1 MAGDAIKIVI
11 EAEDKASA
19 QAINAAKNIE
29 SAVKGVKETGAKAK
43 ASTEFIGV
51 LAGQLGGSQLQ
62 QAAGGV
68 AAITEKVGQFSEVMK
83 AGGAG
88 AMAFQAGITLL
99 VTTLSFNLGKAIGE
113 SIFGVQ
119 ELKDEFG
126 ETQTQVEAF
135 TARMNEA
142 ANKGFKEKL
151 EDLSLIRDPAKQQN
165 EAVAAFE
172 EIQKSINKAYDSFH
186 HRQREIEK
194 LTMENGLLGD
204 NQDAINNLILENNQ
218 YVDTIDNLEKQK
230 VALADVYGERANNI
244 KAIKD
249 QQKAEDEAAAKAKQ
263 TQASIESQLK
273 KNHFAYL
280 ELTKGVEA
288 ARMAQLADEGIDET
302 NAKRIVFAE
311 KATRLEKERADAKKK
326 VDDDEAARI
335 QRLASLEDGE
345 LAKLKEQKILLE
357 EGQEAANRFK
367 LEQQGL
373 SKEAAARIANEQA
386 AIDLAK
392 TLAEDAKK
400 QQEDARLA
408 AEQADKASLDRQ
420 KKQGELAKKLAEKPQ
435 LMSVEQRLVSRG
447 VNEDTQKDIAANTLK
462 TVERLEDVAAAIRDQ
477 SKPQGADALQLEFV
491 G

>member
-19 QAINAAKNIE
+19 QAINTSKNIE
-29 SAVKGVKETGAKAK
+29 NAVKGVKETGQKAK

-126 ETQTQVEAF
+126 EARTQVEAF
-135 TARMNEA
+135 TFRMNEA
-142 ANKGFKEKL
+142 SNKGFKEKL
-151 EDLSLIRDPAKQQN
+151 EDLSLIKDPAKQQN
-165 EAVAAFE
+165 AAVAAFE
-172 EIQKSINKAYDSFH
+172 EIQDSINKAYDSFH
-186 HRQREIEK
+186 YRQREIEK
-194 LTMENGLLGD
+194 LTMENGLMGNND
-204 NQDAINNLILENNQ
+204 EAINGLILENNQ
-218 YVDTIDNLEKQK
+218 YVETINNLEKQK
-230 VALADVYGERANNI
+230 VALADVYGERANGI
-244 KAIKD
+244 KAIKT
-249 QQKAEDEAAAKAKQ
+249 QQKADEEAANKAEQ

-273 KNHFAYL
+273 KNHYAYL
-280 ELTKGVEA
+280 ELTEGVEA

-302 NAKRIVFAE
+302 NAKRIAFAE
-311 KATRLEKERADAKKK
+311 QATRLEKERAEAKEKE
-326 VDDDEAARI
+326 DDQEAQRI
-335 QRLASLEDGE
+335 QRIADLQDSE
-345 LAKLKEQKILLE
+345 LRKIKEQKVLLE
-357 EGQEAANRFK
+357 EGEEAASRFR

-373 SKEAAARIANEQA
+373 GKEAAARIASEQA
-386 AIDLAK
+386 A
-392 TLAEDAKK
+392 
-400 QQEDARLA
+400 
-408 AEQADKASLDRQ
+408 LDRQ

-477 SKPQGADALQLEFV
+477 SRPQAADALQVEFV

>member
-19 QAINAAKNIE
+19 QAINASRNIE
-29 SAVKGVKETGAKAK
+29 NAVKGVKETGAKAK

-83 AGGAG
+83 TGGAG
-88 AMAFQAGITLL
+88 AMAFQAGVTLL

-126 ETQTQVEAF
+126 EAQAQVEAF

-151 EDLSLIRDPAKQQN
+151 EDISLIKDPVKQQN
-165 EAVAAFE
+165 AAVAAFE
-172 EIQKSINKAYDSFH
+172 EIQASINKAYDSFH

-249 QQKAEDEAAAKAKQ
+249 QQKAEDEAAAKVKQ
-263 TQASIESQLK
+263 TQASIQSQLK

-311 KATRLEKERADAKKK
+311 QATRLEKERVDKKK
-326 VDDDEAARI
+326 KDDDQEAQRI
-335 QRLASLEDGE
+335 QRIADLQASEIDRI
-345 LAKLKEQKILLE
+345 KEQKILLE
-357 EGQEAANRFK
+357 EGEEAANRFR

-373 SKEAAARIANEQA
+373 GKEAAARIASEQA
-386 AIDLAK
+386 A
-392 TLAEDAKK
+392 
-400 QQEDARLA
+400 
-408 AEQADKASLDRQ
+408 LDRQ
-420 KKQGELAKKLAEKPQ
+420 KKQGELAKKLTEKPQ

-477 SKPQGADALQLEFV
+477 SKPKASDALQVEFV

>member
-19 QAINAAKNIE
+19 QAINASRNIE
-29 SAVKGVKETGAKAK
+29 NAVKGVKETGQKAK

-83 AGGAG
+83 AGGVG

-99 VTTLSFNLGKAIGE
+99 VTTLSFNLGKSIGE
-113 SIFGVQ
+113 AIFGVR

-126 ETQTQVEAF
+126 EAQTQVEAF

-151 EDLSLIRDPAKQQN
+151 EDLSLIKDPAKQQN

-172 EIQKSINKAYDSFH
+172 EIQASINKAYDSFH

-194 LTMENGLLGD
+194 LTMESGLLGD

-230 VALADVYGERANNI
+230 VALADVYGERANGI
-244 KAIKD
+244 KAIKA

-263 TQASIESQLK
+263 TQASIQSQLK
-273 KNHFAYL
+273 KNYFAYL
-280 ELTKGVEA
+280 ELTEGVDA

-311 KATRLEKERADAKKK
+311 KATRLEKERVDKKK
-326 VDDDEAARI
+326 KDDDQEAQRI
-335 QRLASLEDGE
+335 QRIADLQASEIDRI
-345 LAKLKEQKILLE
+345 KEQKILLE
-357 EGQEAANRFK
+357 EGEEAANRFR

-373 SKEAAARIANEQA
+373 GKEAAARIASEQA
-386 AIDLAK
+386 A
-392 TLAEDAKK
+392 
-400 QQEDARLA
+400 
-408 AEQADKASLDRQ
+408 LDRQ

-477 SKPQGADALQLEFV
+477 SKPQAADALQVEFV

>member
-19 QAINAAKNIE
+19 QAINASRNIE
-29 SAVKGVKETGAKAK
+29 NAVKGVKETGQKAK

-83 AGGAG
+83 AGGVG
-88 AMAFQAGITLL
+88 AMAFQAGVTLL

-126 ETQTQVEAF
+126 EARAQIEGFTQS
-135 TARMNEA
+135 MISA
-142 ANKGFKEKL
+142 ADKGFKEKL
-151 EDLSLIRDPAKQQN
+151 EDLSLIKDPARQQN
-165 EAVAAFE
+165 EAVAAFD
-172 EIQKSINKAYDSFH
+172 EIQGAINKAYDNFH
-186 HRQREIEK
+186 YRQQEIER
-194 LTMENGLLGD
+194 LRGETDILGNND
-204 NQDAINNLILENNQ
+204 EAIAMLELENEQ
-218 YVDTIDNLEKQK
+218 YNATIASLEKQK
-230 VALADVYGERANNI
+230 WALSDVYGERANGI
-244 KAIKD
+244 KAIKA

-280 ELTKGVEA
+280 ELTEGVEA

-311 KATRLEKERADAKKK
+311 KATRLEKERVDKKK
-326 VDDDEAARI
+326 KDDDQETQRI
-335 QRLASLEDGE
+335 QRIADLQASE
-345 LAKLKEQKILLE
+345 LGRIKEQKVLLE
-357 EGQEAANRFK
+357 EGEEAANRFR

-373 SKEAAARIANEQA
+373 GKEAAARIASEQA
-386 AIDLAK
+386 A
-392 TLAEDAKK
+392 
-400 QQEDARLA
+400 
-408 AEQADKASLDRQ
+408 LDRQ

-435 LMSVEQRLVSRG
+435 LLSVEQRLVSRG

-462 TVERLEDVAAAIRDQ
+462 TVERLDAVAEAIKNQ
-477 SKPQGADALQLEFV
+477 SKPQAADALQVEFV

>member
-19 QAINAAKNIE
+19 QAINASRNIE
-29 SAVKGVKETGAKAK
+29 NAVKGVKETGQKAK

-88 AMAFQAGITLL
+88 SMAFKLGIAGL
-99 VTTLSFNLGKAIGE
+99 VGVMSVNLGRALGE
-113 SIFGVQ
+113 TIFGVQ
-119 ELKDEFG
+119 EVKDEFA
-126 ETQTQVEAF
+126 EAQAEVEAF
-135 TARMNEA
+135 TSRMNEA

-151 EDLSLIRDPAKQQN
+151 EDLSLIKDPARQQN

-172 EIQKSINKAYDSFH
+172 EIQGAINKAYDNFYF
-186 HRQREIEK
+186 RQQQIEK
-194 LTMENGLLGD
+194 LTSESANMGTGAEGMLEYLDAFEQVDKMAKAAENEEL
-204 NQDAINNLILENNQ
+204 INNLTLENNQ
-218 YVDTIDNLEKQK
+218 FVETINNLEKQK
-230 VALADVYGERANNI
+230 VALADVYGERANGI
-244 KAIKD
+244 KAIKA

-273 KNHFAYL
+273 KNNYAYL

-311 KATRLEKERADAKKK
+311 QATRLEKERADAKKK
-326 VDDDEAARI
+326 DDDQEAQRI
-335 QRLASLEDGE
+335 QRIADLQASETDRI
-345 LAKLKEQKILLE
+345 KEQKILLE
-357 EGQEAANRFK
+357 EGEEAANRFR

-373 SKEAAARIANEQA
+373 GKEAAARIASEQA
-386 AIDLAK
+386 A
-392 TLAEDAKK
+392 
-400 QQEDARLA
+400 
-408 AEQADKASLDRQ
+408 LDRQ

-462 TVERLEDVAAAIRDQ
+462 TVERLDAVAEAIKNQ
-477 SKPQGADALQLEFV
+477 SKPQAADALQVEFV

>member
-29 SAVKGVKETGAKAK
+29 SAVKGVKETGQKAK

-83 AGGAG
+83 AGGVG
-88 AMAFQAGITLL
+88 AMAFQAGVTLL

-126 ETQTQVEAF
+126 EARAQIEGFTQS
-135 TARMNEA
+135 MISA
-142 ANKGFKEKL
+142 ADKGFKEKL
-151 EDLSLIRDPAKQQN
+151 EDISLIKDPAKQQN
-165 EAVAAFE
+165 EAVAAFA
-172 EIQKSINKAYDSFH
+172 EIQGAINKAYDNFH
-186 HRQREIEK
+186 YRQQEIER
-194 LTMENGLLGD
+194 LRGETDILGNND
-204 NQDAINNLILENNQ
+204 EAIAMLELENEQ
-218 YVDTIDNLEKQK
+218 YNATIASLEKQK
-230 VALADVYGERANNI
+230 WALSDLYGERANGI
-244 KAIKD
+244 KAIKA

-273 KNHFAYL
+273 KNHYAYL

-288 ARMAQLADEGIDET
+288 ARMAQLTDEGIDET

-326 VDDDEAARI
+326 EDDQEAQRI
-335 QRLASLEDGE
+335 QRIADLQASE
-345 LAKLKEQKILLE
+345 LDRIKEQKVLLE
-357 EGQEAANRFK
+357 EGEEAANRFR

-373 SKEAAARIANEQA
+373 GKEAAARIASEQA
-386 AIDLAK
+386 A
-392 TLAEDAKK
+392 
-400 QQEDARLA
+400 
-408 AEQADKASLDRQ
+408 LDRQ

-462 TVERLEDVAAAIRDQ
+462 TVERLDAVAEAIKNQ

>member
-19 QAINAAKNIE
+19 QAINASRNIE
-29 SAVKGVKETGAKAK
+29 NAVKGVKETGQKAK

-83 AGGAG
+83 AGGVG

-99 VTTLSFNLGKAIGE
+99 VTTLSFNLGKSIGE
-113 SIFGVQ
+113 AIFGVR

-126 ETQTQVEAF
+126 EAQTQVEAF

-151 EDLSLIRDPAKQQN
+151 EDLSLIKDPAKQQN

-172 EIQKSINKAYDSFH
+172 EIQASINKAYDSFH

-194 LTMENGLLGD
+194 LTMESGLLGD

-230 VALADVYGERANNI
+230 VALADVYGERANGI
-244 KAIKD
+244 KAIKA

-263 TQASIESQLK
+263 TQASIQSQLK
-273 KNHFAYL
+273 KNYFAYL
-280 ELTKGVEA
+280 ELTEGVDA

-311 KATRLEKERADAKKK
+311 KATRLEKERVDKKK
-326 VDDDEAARI
+326 KDDDQEAQRI
-335 QRLASLEDGE
+335 QRIADLQASEIDRI
-345 LAKLKEQKILLE
+345 KEQKILLE
-357 EGQEAANRFK
+357 EGEEAANRFR

-373 SKEAAARIANEQA
+373 GKEAAARIASEQA
-386 AIDLAK
+386 A
-392 TLAEDAKK
+392 
-400 QQEDARLA
+400 
-408 AEQADKASLDRQ
+408 LDRQ

-447 VNEDTQKDIAANTLK
+447 VNEDTQKNIAANTLK

-477 SKPQGADALQLEFV
+477 SKPQAADALQVEFV

>member
-19 QAINAAKNIE
+19 QAINASRNIE
-29 SAVKGVKETGAKAK
+29 NAVKGVKETGQKAK

-126 ETQTQVEAF
+126 EARTQVEAF
-135 TARMNEA
+135 TFRMNEA
-142 ANKGFKEKL
+142 SNKGFKEKL
-151 EDLSLIRDPAKQQN
+151 EDLSLIKDPAKQQN
-165 EAVAAFE
+165 AAVAAFE
-172 EIQKSINKAYDSFH
+172 EIQDSINKAYDSFH
-186 HRQREIEK
+186 YRQREIEK
-194 LTMENGLLGD
+194 LTMENGLMGNND
-204 NQDAINNLILENNQ
+204 EAINGLILENNQ
-218 YVDTIDNLEKQK
+218 YVETINNLEKQK
-230 VALADVYGERANNI
+230 VALADVYGERANGI
-244 KAIKD
+244 KAIKT
-249 QQKAEDEAAAKAKQ
+249 QQKADEEAANKAEQ

-273 KNHFAYL
+273 KNHYAYL

-302 NAKRIVFAE
+302 NAKRIAFAE
-311 KATRLEKERADAKKK
+311 QATRLEKERAEAKKK
-326 VDDDEAARI
+326 EDDQEAQRI
-335 QRLASLEDGE
+335 QRIADLQDSE
-345 LAKLKEQKILLE
+345 LRKIKEQKVLLE
-357 EGQEAANRFK
+357 EGEEAANRFR

-373 SKEAAARIANEQA
+373 GKEAAARIASEQA
-386 AIDLAK
+386 A
-392 TLAEDAKK
+392 
-400 QQEDARLA
+400 
-408 AEQADKASLDRQ
+408 LDRQ

-477 SKPQGADALQLEFV
+477 SRPQAADALQVEFV

>member
-19 QAINAAKNIE
+19 QAINASRNIE
-29 SAVKGVKETGAKAK
+29 NAVKGVKETGQRAK

-83 AGGAG
+83 AGGVG

-99 VTTLSFNLGKAIGE
+99 VTTLSFNLGKSIGE
-113 SIFGVQ
+113 AIFGVQ

-126 ETQTQVEAF
+126 EARAQIEGFTQS
-135 TARMNEA
+135 MIA
-142 ANKGFKEKL
+142 ASDKGFKEKL
-151 EDLSLIRDPAKQQN
+151 EDISLIKDPAKQQN
-165 EAVAAFE
+165 EAVAAFQ
-172 EIQKSINKAYDSFH
+172 EIQEAINKAYDNFH
-186 HRQREIEK
+186 YRQQEIER
-194 LTMENGLLGD
+194 LRGETDILG
-204 NQDAINNLILENNQ
+204 NNEEAIAMLELENEQ
-218 YVDTIDNLEKQK
+218 YNATIASLEKQK
-230 VALADVYGERANNI
+230 WALSDVYGERANGI
-244 KAIKD
+244 KAIKS

-273 KNHFAYL
+273 KNHYAYL
-280 ELTKGVEA
+280 ELTEGVEA
-288 ARMAQLADEGIDET
+288 ARMAQLADEGIDEA

-311 KATRLEKERADAKKK
+311 QATRLEKERADAKKK
-326 VDDDEAARI
+326 ADDQEAQRI
-335 QRLASLEDGE
+335 QRIADLQASEIDRI
-345 LAKLKEQKILLE
+345 KEQKILLE
-357 EGQEAANRFK
+357 NGEEAANRFR

-373 SKEAAARIANEQA
+373 GKEAAARIASEQA
-386 AIDLAK
+386 A
-392 TLAEDAKK
+392 
-400 QQEDARLA
+400 
-408 AEQADKASLDRQ
+408 LDRQ

-477 SKPQGADALQLEFV
+477 SKPQAADALQVEFV

>member
-19 QAINAAKNIE
+19 QAINASRNIE
-29 SAVKGVKETGAKAK
+29 NAVKGVKETGAKAK

-83 AGGAG
+83 AGGVG
-88 AMAFQAGITLL
+88 AMAFQAGVTLL
-99 VTTLSFNLGKAIGE
+99 VTTLSFNLGKSIGE
-113 SIFGVQ
+113 AIFGVQ

-126 ETQTQVEAF
+126 EARAQIEGFTQS
-135 TARMNEA
+135 MISA
-142 ANKGFKEKL
+142 ADKGFKEKL
-151 EDLSLIRDPAKQQN
+151 EDISLIKDPAKQQN
-165 EAVAAFE
+165 EAVAAFA
-172 EIQKSINKAYDSFH
+172 EIQGAINKAYDNFH
-186 HRQREIEK
+186 YRQQEIER
-194 LTMENGLLGD
+194 LRGETDILGNND
-204 NQDAINNLILENNQ
+204 EAIAMLELENEQ
-218 YVDTIDNLEKQK
+218 YNATIASLEKQK
-230 VALADVYGERANNI
+230 WALSDLYGERANGI
-244 KAIKD
+244 KAIKA
-249 QQKAEDEAAAKAKQ
+249 QQKAEEEAAAKAKQ
-263 TQASIESQLK
+263 TQSSIESQLK
-273 KNHFAYL
+273 KNNYAYL

-288 ARMAQLADEGIDET
+288 ARMAQLADEGIDEA

-311 KATRLEKERADAKKK
+311 QATRLEKERADAKKK
-326 VDDDEAARI
+326 ADDQEAQRI
-335 QRLASLEDGE
+335 QRIADLQASETDRI
-345 LAKLKEQKILLE
+345 KEQKILLE
-357 EGQEAANRFK
+357 EGEEAANRFR

-373 SKEAAARIANEQA
+373 GKEAAARIASEQA
-386 AIDLAK
+386 A
-392 TLAEDAKK
+392 
-400 QQEDARLA
+400 
-408 AEQADKASLDRQ
+408 LDRQ

-477 SKPQGADALQLEFV
+477 SKPQAADALQVEFV

>member
-19 QAINAAKNIE
+19 QAINASRNIE
-29 SAVKGVKETGAKAK
+29 NAVKGVKETGQKAK

-83 AGGAG
+83 AGGVG

-151 EDLSLIRDPAKQQN
+151 EDLSLIKDPAKQQN
-165 EAVAAFE
+165 AAVAAFE
-172 EIQKSINKAYDSFH
+172 EIQASINKAYDSFH
-186 HRQREIEK
+186 YRQREIEK

-218 YVDTIDNLEKQK
+218 YVEMIDNLEKQK
-230 VALADVYGERANNI
+230 VALADVYGERANGI
-244 KAIKD
+244 KAIKA
-249 QQKAEDEAAAKAKQ
+249 QQKADDEAAAKSKQ

-273 KNHFAYL
+273 KNNYAYI
-280 ELTKGVEA
+280 ELTKGVDA

-302 NAKRIVFAE
+302 NAKRIAFAE
-311 KATRLEKERADAKKK
+311 QATRLEKERAEAKKK
-326 VDDDEAARI
+326 NDDQETQRI
-335 QRLASLEDGE
+335 QRIADLQASEIDRI
-345 LAKLKEQKILLE
+345 KEQKVLLE
-357 EGQEAANRFK
+357 EGEEAANRFR

-373 SKEAAARIANEQA
+373 GKEAAARIASEQA
-386 AIDLAK
+386 A
-392 TLAEDAKK
+392 
-400 QQEDARLA
+400 
-408 AEQADKASLDRQ
+408 LDRQ

-462 TVERLEDVAAAIRDQ
+462 TVERLDAVAEAIKNQ
-477 SKPQGADALQLEFV
+477 YKPQAADALQVEFV

>member
-19 QAINAAKNIE
+19 QAINASRNIE
-29 SAVKGVKETGAKAK
+29 SAVKGVKETGQKAK

-62 QAAGGV
+62 QAAGGI

-88 AMAFQAGITLL
+88 AMAFQAGVTLL
-99 VTTLSFNLGKAIGE
+99 VTTLSFNLGKSIGE
-113 SIFGVQ
+113 AIFGVQ

-126 ETQTQVEAF
+126 EARAQIEGFTQS
-135 TARMNEA
+135 MISA
-142 ANKGFKEKL
+142 ADKGFKEKL
-151 EDLSLIRDPAKQQN
+151 EDISLIKDPAKQQN
-165 EAVAAFE
+165 EAVAAFQ
-172 EIQKSINKAYDSFH
+172 EIQGAINKAYDNFH
-186 HRQREIEK
+186 YRQQEIER
-194 LTMENGLLGD
+194 LRGETDILGNND
-204 NQDAINNLILENNQ
+204 EAIAMLELENEQ
-218 YVDTIDNLEKQK
+218 YNATIASLEKQK
-230 VALADVYGERANNI
+230 WALSDLYGERANNL
-244 KAIKD
+244 KAIKA
-249 QQKAEDEAAAKAKQ
+249 QQKAEEEAAAKAKQ

-273 KNHFAYL
+273 KNNYAYL
-280 ELTKGVEA
+280 ELTKGAEA
-288 ARMAQLADEGIDET
+288 ARMAQLADEGIDEA

-311 KATRLEKERADAKKK
+311 QATRLEKERADAKKK
-326 VDDDEAARI
+326 DDDQEAQRI
-335 QRLASLEDGE
+335 QRIADLQASETDRI
-345 LAKLKEQKILLE
+345 KEQKILLE
-357 EGQEAANRFK
+357 EGEEAANRFR

-373 SKEAAARIANEQA
+373 GKEAAARIASEQA
-386 AIDLAK
+386 A
-392 TLAEDAKK
+392 
-400 QQEDARLA
+400 
-408 AEQADKASLDRQ
+408 LDRQ

-462 TVERLEDVAAAIRDQ
+462 TVERLDAVAEAIKNQ

>member
-19 QAINAAKNIE
+19 QAINASRNIE
-29 SAVKGVKETGAKAK
+29 NAVKGVKETGQKAK

-83 AGGAG
+83 AGGVG

-126 ETQTQVEAF
+126 EAQTQVEAF

-142 ANKGFKEKL
+142 SNKGFKEKL
-151 EDLSLIRDPAKQQN
+151 EDLSLIKDPAKQQN
-165 EAVAAFE
+165 AAVAAFE
-172 EIQKSINKAYDSFH
+172 EIQASINKAYDSFQY
-186 HRQREIEK
+186 RQREIEK

-249 QQKAEDEAAAKAKQ
+249 QQKAEDEAAAKVKQ
-263 TQASIESQLK
+263 TQASIQSQLK

-311 KATRLEKERADAKKK
+311 QATRLEKERVDKKK
-326 VDDDEAARI
+326 KDDDQEAQRI
-335 QRLASLEDGE
+335 QRIADLQASEIDRI
-345 LAKLKEQKILLE
+345 KEQKILLE
-357 EGQEAANRFK
+357 EGEEAANRFR

-373 SKEAAARIANEQA
+373 GKESAARIASEQA
-386 AIDLAK
+386 A
-392 TLAEDAKK
+392 
-400 QQEDARLA
+400 
-408 AEQADKASLDRQ
+408 LDRQ

-462 TVERLEDVAAAIRDQ
+462 TVERLDAVAEAIKNQ
-477 SKPQGADALQLEFV
+477 SKPQAADVLQVEFV

>member
-19 QAINAAKNIE
+19 QAINASRNIE
-29 SAVKGVKETGAKAK
+29 NAVKGVKETGQKAK

-62 QAAGGV
+62 AAAGGV

-88 AMAFQAGITLL
+88 AMAFQAGVTLL

-119 ELKDEFG
+119 ELKDEFDEARAQIEG
-126 ETQTQVEAF
+126 FTQS
-135 TARMNEA
+135 MISA
-142 ANKGFKEKL
+142 ADKGLKEKL
-151 EDLSLIRDPAKQQN
+151 EDISLIKDPAKQQN
-165 EAVAAFE
+165 EAVAAFA
-172 EIQKSINKAYDSFH
+172 EIQGAINKAYDNFH
-186 HRQREIEK
+186 YRQQEIER
-194 LTMENGLLGD
+194 LRGETDILGNND
-204 NQDAINNLILENNQ
+204 EAIAMLELENEQ
-218 YVDTIDNLEKQK
+218 YNATIASLEKQK
-230 VALADVYGERANNI
+230 WALSDLYGERANGI
-244 KAIKD
+244 KAIKA

-273 KNHFAYL
+273 KNNYAYL

-311 KATRLEKERADAKKK
+311 QATRLEKERADAKKK
-326 VDDDEAARI
+326 DDDQEAQRI
-335 QRLASLEDGE
+335 QRIADLQASEIDRI
-345 LAKLKEQKILLE
+345 KEQKILLE
-357 EGQEAANRFK
+357 EGEEAANRFR

-373 SKEAAARIANEQA
+373 GKEAAARIASEQA
-386 AIDLAK
+386 A
-392 TLAEDAKK
+392 
-400 QQEDARLA
+400 
-408 AEQADKASLDRQ
+408 LDRQ

-477 SKPQGADALQLEFV
+477 SKPQAADALQVEFV

>member
-19 QAINAAKNIE
+19 QAINASRNIE
-29 SAVKGVKETGAKAK
+29 NAVKGVKETGAKAK

-62 QAAGGV
+62 AAAGGV

-83 AGGAG
+83 TGGAG
-88 AMAFQAGITLL
+88 AMAFQAGVTLL

-126 ETQTQVEAF
+126 EAQAQVEAF

-165 EAVAAFE
+165 AAVAAFE
-172 EIQKSINKAYDSFH
+172 EIQASINKAYDSFH
-186 HRQREIEK
+186 YRQREIEK
-194 LTMENGLLGD
+194 LTLENGLLGD

-311 KATRLEKERADAKKK
+311 QATRLEKERADAKKK
-326 VDDDEAARI
+326 EDDQEAQRI
-335 QRLASLEDGE
+335 QRIADLQASE
-345 LAKLKEQKILLE
+345 LDRIKEQKVLLE
-357 EGQEAANRFK
+357 EGEEAANRFR
-367 LEQQGL
+367 LEQQGIG
-373 SKEAAARIANEQA
+373 KEAAARIASEQA
-386 AIDLAK
+386 A
-392 TLAEDAKK
+392 
-400 QQEDARLA
+400 
-408 AEQADKASLDRQ
+408 LDRQ

-462 TVERLEDVAAAIRDQ
+462 TVERLDAVAEAIKNQ

>member
-19 QAINAAKNIE
+19 QAINASKNIE
-29 SAVKGVKETGAKAK
+29 NAVKGVKETGQKAK

-126 ETQTQVEAF
+126 EAQAQVEAF

-151 EDLSLIRDPAKQQN
+151 EDLSLIKDPAKQQN
-165 EAVAAFE
+165 AAVAAFE
-172 EIQKSINKAYDSFH
+172 EIQASINKAYDSFH

-194 LTMENGLLGD
+194 LTMEKGLLGD

-230 VALADVYGERANNI
+230 VALADVYGERANGI
-244 KAIKD
+244 KAIKA
-249 QQKAEDEAAAKAKQ
+249 QQKADEEAANKAKQ

-273 KNHFAYL
+273 KNHYAYH
-280 ELTKGVEA
+280 ELTKGVDA

-311 KATRLEKERADAKKK
+311 QATRLEKERADAKKK
-326 VDDDEAARI
+326 DDDQEAQRI
-335 QRLASLEDGE
+335 QRIADLQASEIDRI
-345 LAKLKEQKILLE
+345 KEQKILLE
-357 EGQEAANRFK
+357 EGEEAATRFR

-373 SKEAAARIANEQA
+373 GKEAAARIASEQA
-386 AIDLAK
+386 AI
-392 TLAEDAKK
+392 
-400 QQEDARLA
+400 
-408 AEQADKASLDRQ
+408 DRQ

-462 TVERLEDVAAAIRDQ
+462 TVERLDAVAEAIKNQ
-477 SKPQGADALQLEFV
+477 SKPQAADALQVEFV